1 MPDWRQLVSLINFGT
16 VYYTTQLVRCVVFSF
31 VLIGIVML
39 FRKTF
44 FSEWTFLKGIMEITN
59 NYSNYAAQS
68 MAESSTAN
76 SAKKKETEKTTET
89 AGSSKT
95 KKTTDYA
102 NGLAKLVPSV
112 DFKVGNVC
120 SLTKSG
126 KSLTVNPKLLEKMQ
140 NDPQKEKDMKD
151 MIKGVESMTK
161 LAEGIAKATG
171 WTIVYQHSYI
181 DENGNYHC
189 RMQGRN
195 DGMLNLSDKLRE
207 ERRKNSEKLLEKTK
221 EKAVEKEE
229 ELEEALEEK
238 KVAET
243 EEGTEKKAENGS
255 AYNKAEQLLEEK
267 MAASKD
273 GTIYLNDTDMKT
285 IIEAA
290 KEEDAGKTTVKEQAQ
305 VGANL
310 DLKI

>member
-1 MPDWRQLVSLINFGT
+1 MA
-16 VYYTTQLVRCVVFSF
+16 
-31 VLIGIVML
+31 
-39 FRKTF
+39 
-44 FSEWTFLKGIMEITN
+44 MEITN
-59 NYSNYAAQS
+59 NYSSYATQS
-68 MAESSTAN
+68 IAESSTTN
-76 SAKKKETEKTTET
+76 GAKKKETEKTTET
-89 AGSSKT
+89 AGSSKA

-120 SLTKSG
+120 SSANSG

-151 MIKGVESMTK
+151 MIKGVESMSK
-161 LAEGIAKATG
+161 MAESIAKATG

-181 DENGNYHC
+181 DENGKYHC
-189 RMQGRN
+189 RMQTRN

-207 ERRKNSEKLLEKTK
+207 ERKKNSEKLIEKSK
-221 EKAVEKEE
+221 EKAAEKVEK
-229 ELEEALEEK
+229 LEEALEEK
-238 KVAET
+238 KAAEA
-243 EEGTEKKAENGS
+243 EEGTGEKVQEES

-273 GTIYLNDTDMKT
+273 GTIYLDDTDMKT
-285 IIEAA
+285 IIKAA
-290 KEEDAGKTTVKEQAQ
+290 QEKEAGKTTVKDQPQ